1 MSGAHTPGWFVVDW
15 GSPDYLDGIQSQYA
29 VKANERPV
37 AYAFDADEARL
48 IAAAPELLDA
58 LRSTHGALLDY
69 VTAAGPADEAD
80 SKILEAARSAIAKA
94 DGCEV
99 SDEARDPVAKAEAK
113 DDLLIAELLDAL
125 RPFAERWEHYLAGTA
140 EGRPAGADYKR
151 AAAAIAKLER
161 Q

>member
-1 MSGAHTPGWFVVDW
+1 VSGAHTKGPWSAKYYSAGGWRILN
-15 GSPDYLDGIQSQYA
+15 SDGNDI
-29 VKANERPV
+29 NTEFRET
-37 AYAFDADEARL
+37 FTEADARL